1 MAFVGDAPS
10 DTRVVDALDYIGRH
24 WNSDWVQGWGKNAT
38 VQYQATYCLMKGL
51 EGMGVPLDGVPGV
64 ADWHQDMADAI
75 LGEQNVD
82 GSWPAGNPAYVWPD
96 GSINYTVSAE
106 LGSVWALLTLE
117 RFAPPPPVIEVSVD
131 IKPMSWPN
139 PLNVNGKGVLPVA
152 ILGTADFDVSQ
163 VDPATVRLE
172 GVAPL
177 RWALEDVGTAG
188 DPLAGPDGFTD
199 LSLKFK
205 TQEIVSALGDVDDKD
220 VVVLHLTGNLKE
232 EFGGTPISGQDVVLI
247 IKKK

>member
-1 MAFVGDAPS
+1 MRTGNLLLEQAFVGIPIDDP
-10 DTRVVDALDYIGRH
+10 RVEAAIGYIESNWDPGAD
-24 WNSDWVQGWGKNAT
+24 SQT
-38 VQYQATYCLMKGL
+38 MYCLMKGF
-51 EGMGVPLDGVPGV
+51 ESY
-64 ADWHQDMADAI
+64 AI
-75 LGEQNVD
+75 ETIIVG
-82 GSWPAGNPAYVWPD
+82 GNPVDWYDVFADHIIANQHAD
-96 GSINYTVSAE
+96 GYWDTLGWGQE
-106 LGSVWALLTLE
+106 LDTVWALLTLE
-117 RFAPPPPVIEVSVD
+117 KFAPPPPVIEVSAD

-139 PLNVNGKGVLPVA
+139 PLNVRARGVLPVA

-177 RWALEDVGTAG
+177 RWALEDVGTAD

-199 LSLKFK
+199 LSLKFD
-205 TQEIVSALGDVDDKD
+205 TREIVAALGAVDDGD
-220 VVVLHLTGNLKE
+220 VVVLHLTGELKE